1 MEDDL
6 MNTDDMINPTN
17 LTFRGATKEDLDF
30 IAWSNYMS
38 SSPAPG
44 FCWWD
49 PLIEGFGIET
59 ITFIRQAVALDVL
72 AWCRIKDFVIAEHR
86 SMPVAGA
93 TRFVMREDDYR
104 PLNLSQIGALY
115 KALEW
120 SDSHIRQFEAK
131 YEAVWSNPQDETLR
145 PSGTWTIE
153 CVAVVERA
161 RRRGVGAAL
170 MRHII
175 DEARAEGVESIGI
188 SVTIGNQ
195 AAEALYQSVGFQPYI
210 TYFGEY
216 YDGMFPGT
224 AKFRIRLSP
233 ERTRV

>member
-1 MEDDL
+1 MT
-6 MNTDDMINPTN
+6 MNEMINPTN
-17 LTFRGATKEDLDF
+17 LTFRGATQEDLDF
-30 IAWSNYMS
+30 VAWCNYTA

-59 ITFIRQAVALDVL
+59 ITFVRRAVALDVL

-93 TRFVMREDDYR
+93 ARFAMREDDYR
-104 PLNLSQIGALY
+104 PLNLQQIGGLY
-115 KALEW
+115 RALEW
-120 SDSHIRQFEAK
+120 SDSQIRQFEGK
-131 YEAVWSNPQDETLR
+131 YAAVWSNPQDETLR

-153 CVAVVERA
+153 CVAVVEEA
-161 RRRGVGAAL
+161 RGRGVGAAL

-175 DEARAEGVESIGI
+175 DEARAGGLESVGI

-195 AAEALYQSVGFQPYI
+195 AAERLYQSVGFQPYVS
-210 TYFGEY
+210 YFSEY
-216 YDGMFPGT
+216 YYGVFPGT
-224 AKFRIRLSP
+224 AKFRIR
-233 ERTRV
+233 V